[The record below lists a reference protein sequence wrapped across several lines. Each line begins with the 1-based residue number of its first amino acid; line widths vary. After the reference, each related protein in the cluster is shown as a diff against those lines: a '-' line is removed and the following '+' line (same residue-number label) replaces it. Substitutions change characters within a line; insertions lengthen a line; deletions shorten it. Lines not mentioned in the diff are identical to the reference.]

1 MILNKVN
8 KAIGIFL
15 KLQNI
20 PLRSALL
27 TIFKTFIRPH
37 LDYCHIVYGQAYN
50 TSLHLKLELLRYNTC
65 LTITGAIRSTS
76 REKLY
81 EELGLEYLRLRRW
94 FRKLSCF
101 YKLSKSEH
109 PHYLFKLI
117 PSRSSSYIT
126 RNIHNIPF
134 FKTRHTFLKNC
145 FFPSTIIEWNKLDH
159 NIRNSSSFNIFRKS
173 ILKFIRPSANSFLTT
188 KIPKES
194 NLSPDWSL
202 F

>member
-1 MILNKVN
+1 MILAKKLQEVILSSKTKNSIILLSLLTAIMYRRLIHKSVVLDNRLSFEDHFKMILNKVN

-37 LDYCHIVYGQAYN
+37 LDYGHIVYGQAYN

-81 EELGLEYLRLRRW
+81 EELGLKSLQLHSWY
-94 FRKLSCF
+94 RKLTCL
-101 YKLSKSEH
+101 YKL
-109 PHYLFKLI
+109 
-117 PSRSSSYIT
+117 
-126 RNIHNIPF
+126 
-134 FKTRHTFLKNC
+134 
-145 FFPSTIIEWNKLDH
+145 
-159 NIRNSSSFNIFRKS
+159 
-173 ILKFIRPSANSFLTT
+173 FIS
-188 KIPKES
+188 
-194 NLSPDWSL
+194 
-202 F
+202 

>member
-1 MILNKVN
+1 MSFNLDPSKKAPGSNIKQQNKKQYHPALPFNSNNVSETNSQKHLSVVLDNRLSFEDHFKMILNKVN

-37 LDYCHIVYGQAYN
+37 LDYGHIVYGQAYN

-81 EELGLEYLRLRRW
+81 KELGLKSLQLHSWY
-94 FRKLSCF
+94 RKLTCL
-101 YKLSKSEH
+101 YKL
-109 PHYLFKLI
+109 
-117 PSRSSSYIT
+117 
-126 RNIHNIPF
+126 
-134 FKTRHTFLKNC
+134 
-145 FFPSTIIEWNKLDH
+145 
-159 NIRNSSSFNIFRKS
+159 
-173 ILKFIRPSANSFLTT
+173 FIS
-188 KIPKES
+188 
-194 NLSPDWSL
+194 
-202 F
+202 